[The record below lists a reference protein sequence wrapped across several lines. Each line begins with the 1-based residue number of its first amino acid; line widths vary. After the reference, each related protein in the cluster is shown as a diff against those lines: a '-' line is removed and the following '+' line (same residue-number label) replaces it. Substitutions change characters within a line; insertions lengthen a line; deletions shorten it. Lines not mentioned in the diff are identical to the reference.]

1 MKNKRKKA
9 NEKKIMFSEEVDNL
23 INSLAIGLSFVTIGL
38 IWTFRADYFG
48 NSIANT
54 IVQWCFIVLGVLGL
68 ATDIPK
74 ILKKNGIQGTDDL
87 LYGGLFFGI
96 WLILFLFV
104 SKTRV
109 NILSFFLLLFGLYS
123 LLKGIGEVFYSLISI
138 SKKDSKTNRVPF
150 KKLLTNIV
158 LLLTQLAGFI
168 LVIIQIIKA
177 LKELNI

>member
-1 MKNKRKKA
+1 M
-9 NEKKIMFSEEVDNL
+9 
-23 INSLAIGLSFVTIGL
+23 
-38 IWTFRADYFG
+38 
-48 NSIANT
+48 
-54 IVQWCFIVLGVLGL
+54 
-68 ATDIPK
+68 
-74 ILKKNGIQGTDDL
+74 